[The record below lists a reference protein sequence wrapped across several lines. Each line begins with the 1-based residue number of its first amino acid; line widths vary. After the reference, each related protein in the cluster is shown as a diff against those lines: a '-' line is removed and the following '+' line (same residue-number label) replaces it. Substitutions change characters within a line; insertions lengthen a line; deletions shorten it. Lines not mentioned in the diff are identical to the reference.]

1 MGPRLRL
8 SSGVERLSMSLLGG
22 PVSGLISRFGGSGS
36 IPSGVESPRRRRRRL
51 ERELEEARRLG
62 HWFTEEDRQLLREHE
77 ARLAAD
83 RRGELVR
90 RAGRGGAVALL
101 LLACVQPLLFPL
113 AVMGGVK
120 AFPRTS
126 RRIGFALLGL
136 AGVGLIGAT
145 VALVQV
151 GRSLLAPPEP
161 VVPVL
166 AAATA
171 PPLAPAAAPRG
182 GADSAAASLGRDIA
196 ERLSRACDYWTLE
209 GTSPDGTGTYR
220 KGLYRRWNGQSVMV
234 LPRSTWSYLS
244 ARERR
249 ALADHLR
256 GGGEVQAIHVG
267 RVVPSSAFA
276 GNTITVEERVWSAT
290 AQPAGRVGG
299 R

>member
-1 MGPRLRL
+1 MA
-8 SSGVERLSMSLLGG
+8 LLGG
-22 PVSGLISRFGGSGS
+22 SVSGLITRFGGTGS
-36 IPSGVESPRRRRRRL
+36 IPSRVEGPRRRRRRL

-151 GRSLLAPPEP
+151 GRSLLAPPEGL
-161 VVPVL
+161 VPV
-166 AAATA
+166 
-171 PPLAPAAAPRG
+171 LAPAAAPRG
-182 GADSAAASLGRDIA
+182 GLIPPPPPWAVTSPNASAAPAITGPLRAPVPTGPAPIA
-196 ERLSRACDYWTLE
+196 RAFTGA
-209 GTSPDGTGTYR
+209 GT
-220 KGLYRRWNGQSVMV
+220 
-234 LPRSTWSYLS
+234 
-244 ARERR
+244 AR
-249 ALADHLR
+249 A
-256 GGGEVQAIHVG
+256 
-267 RVVPSSAFA
+267 
-276 GNTITVEERVWSAT
+276 
-290 AQPAGRVGG
+290 
-299 R
+299 

>member
-1 MGPRLRL
+1 MA
-8 SSGVERLSMSLLGG
+8 LLGG
-22 PVSGLISRFGGSGS
+22 SVSGLITRFGGTGS
-36 IPSGVESPRRRRRRL
+36 IPSRVEGPRRRRRRL

-126 RRIGFALLGL
+126 RRIGLALLGL

-151 GRSLLAPPEP
+151 GRSLLAPPEGL
-161 VVPVL
+161 VPV
-166 AAATA
+166 
-171 PPLAPAAAPRG
+171 LAPAAAPRG

-244 ARERR
+244 DWERR

-256 GGGEVQAIHVG
+256 GVGEVQAIHVG
-267 RVVPSSAFA
+267 QVVPSSAFA
-276 GNTITVEERVWSAT
+276 GNTIKVEERVWSAT
-290 AQPAGRVGG
+290 AQPAGRAGA